1 MKKLLL
7 LAVASLIVGS
17 ASAQFKLHQ
26 RNNGKRLSAS
36 THAAKKAEVKTFKAS
51 DVVPF
56 NASVAHDNAYD
67 SRKKAFTAKMK
78 NLTIENKMSSVSSS
92 RRTGTIQSS
101 YNGRGTNYQTSASE
115 QWVMKYVTAEDG
127 TQLLEDVIRLP
138 EEWESLGNI
147 PVTFTMNSNTIHIEP
162 QKVATGE
169 SEDGTKYYYY
179 IHSWES
185 EDGAIDITL
194 NDDGSLTTIE
204 KEDIA
209 YSAFKEDRFDLT
221 TAAGIYAGL
230 VLDIVNVK
238 YYMEGQKIVPMAG
251 YEPGSLILY
260 PGVNVEFS
268 HSPSELVP
276 VYTDITVLD
285 RTDVKCDNYAWE
297 TYPVEYNSN
306 SKEFEKSG
314 ESITGSSADFSFFA
328 DPQNSISLC
337 SPILVS
343 SLEGEPSQPF
353 TWSSMPWFVGGNA
366 SDWQEDSD
374 PPYTFTKGSPNGQLS
389 TLADPTK
396 YKSTIHYQGKPAKP
410 LYFTGISLMLYNYKR
425 SVLQL
430 TKTPKLTCKIHKASL
445 SEDGHFVLGDL
456 IAQADLNTD
465 EINSGS
471 QATRLAWTK
480 FYVEDELGMTEDLE
494 YLMLDEEFAVVFEG
508 WNECNFSGT
517 LLGMTSPNPVGNSTT
532 FLIRT
537 NEETYSGY
545 YLTFVG
551 DALVGFIDACYGYL
565 HTESAT
571 DLTIPAEGGSVA
583 INDIQ
588 PMLVYQTE
596 SGELTPNLW
605 LDYGSD
611 EQPEWLTINIDPHF
625 TVENNSL
632 KEAYFHLI
640 FQADALPSGTSSRQA
655 NLIFCQEGARLAVTV
670 KQGEG
675 SGINVA
681 VNKLD
686 SKSPAYNLAGQRV
699 NNDYKGMIIKD
710 GKKFVNK

>member
-7 LAVASLIVGS
+7 LAVASLVVGS

-26 RNNGKRLSAS
+26 RYTGKRLSAS
-36 THAAKKAEVKTFKAS
+36 TQAAKKAEVKTFKAS

-56 NASVAHDNAYD
+56 NAFVAHDNTYD

-78 NLTIENKMSSVSSS
+78 NLTIANNLSSVSSS
-92 RRTGTIQSS
+92 RRAGTIQSS
-101 YNGRGTNYQTSASE
+101 YTGRGTNYMTSASE
-115 QWVMKYVTAEDG
+115 QWVMKYGTAEDG
-127 TQLLEDVIRLP
+127 TQLLADVIRLP
-138 EEWESLGNI
+138 EEWASLETI
-147 PVTFTMNSNTIHIEP
+147 PVVFSLNSNTIHIEP
-162 QKVATGE
+162 QKVASGE
-169 SEDGTKYYYY
+169 TEDGTKYYYY

-209 YSAFKEDRFDLT
+209 YSAFSEDRYDLSQS
-221 TAAGIYAGL
+221 AGIYVGL
-230 VLDIVNVK
+230 VLDISNVK

-251 YEPGSLILY
+251 YEPASLILY
-260 PGVNVEFS
+260 PGINVEFD

-276 VYTDITVLD
+276 AYTDINLLN
-285 RTDVKCDNYAWE
+285 RTDNNCDSYAWE
-297 TYPVEYNSN
+297 TYPVKYNS
-306 SKEFEKSG
+306 STEAFEKDG

-328 DPQNSISLC
+328 DPQISPLC
-337 SPILVS
+337 APILVS
-343 SLEGEPSQPF
+343 SLEGEPSEPF
-353 TWSSMPWFVGGNA
+353 AWSSMPWFVSGAA
-366 SDWQEDSD
+366 SDWQEESD

-389 TLADPTK
+389 AVADPTK

-425 SVLQL
+425 SILQL

-465 EINSGS
+465 EINTGS
-471 QATRLAWTK
+471 QATRLAWTQ

-508 WNECNFSGT
+508 WNECNFNGT
-517 LLGMTSPNPVGNSTT
+517 LLGMMSPNPVGNSTT
-532 FLIRT
+532 FLVKT
-537 NEETYSGY
+537 DEDSYSGY
-545 YLTFVG
+545 YLTFIG

-565 HTESAT
+565 YTESAT
-571 DLTIPAEGGSVA
+571 NLTIPAEGGSVT

-596 SGELTPNLW
+596 AGELTPGLW

-611 EQPEWLTINIDPHF
+611 EVPDWLTINIDPHF
-625 TVENNSL
+625 TLQDNSL
-632 KEAYFHLI
+632 TEAYFHLI
-640 FQADALPSGTSSRQA
+640 FQADALPSGTSGRQA

-670 KQGEG
+670 TQGEG

-686 SKSPAYNLAGQRV
+686 GKSVAYNLAGQRV
-699 NNDYKGMIIKD
+699 NNDYKGLVIKN
-710 GKKFVNK
+710 GRKFVNK